1 MKKFTVER
9 CWGKFEQFT
18 KSETST
24 VKIISINPNSSL
36 SLQYHNHRSEFWRVL
51 SGHPIV
57 TVGEN
62 ITIANPG
69 DEFVV
74 EIKQIHRLET
84 KDDAVQILEI
94 AFDDNFDEEDIVRLT
109 DKYGRAK
116 KEN

>member
-1 MKKFTVER
+1 MKSFIVKR
-9 CWGKFEQFT
+9 GWGQFEQFT
-18 KSETST
+18 KSETVT
-24 VKIISINPNSSL
+24 VKIISINPNSIL
-36 SLQYHNHRSEFWRVL
+36 SLQYHNHRAEFWRVL

-57 TVGEN
+57 TIGEN

-69 DEFVV
+69 DEFKV

-94 AFDDNFDEEDIVRLT
+94 AYDDNFDEEDIVRIK